1 MSPVPEV
8 QLPIGIGEIMRLL
21 PHRYPFL
28 LIDRVVELGEER
40 CVAVKNVTI
49 NEPFFVGHFPD
60 HPVMP
65 GVLILEAMAQT
76 SAVHALCQAGRDS
89 SDLRIYLMALE
100 RAKFRRP
107 VLPGDQLRIHSTV
120 LRGKSRIWK
129 FRGEATVDGQ
139 LVAEAEYLA
148 TIQPR
153 DGAQSSPAAAPA
165 PGDAGPA

>member
-76 SAVHALCQAGRDS
+76 SAVHALCRAGRDS
-89 SDLRIYLMALE
+89 SDLLIYLMALE

-153 DGAQSSPAAAPA
+153 DGAQPSPAAAPV
-165 PGDAGPA
+165 PVDAGPA